1 MVRFGLVRFV
11 SFRFVSFR
19 FVSFRF
25 GSVRF
30 TRSPA
35 FLNEPSRLIATAGH
49 QPSAASPADPPT
61 TSPGK
66 LANGTPYPPSATREI
81 STDQLMATQPAC
93 RPKKKGNKLGIQ
105 HLRIPISQ
113 GSKVMSREIS
123 PAQKTLTKKNCVKQS
138 RRLVFSSCVIEI
150 YSSTV
155 GMSTRKSDKAAPA
168 RL

>member
-1 MVRFGLVRFV
+1 MRDVFLVLFFFGRHPPLAGERFGSIRFGFAWFGSV
-11 SFRFVSFR
+11 WFGSFRFVSFR

-123 PAQKTLTKKNCVKQS
+123 PARKTLTKK
-138 RRLVFSSCVIEI
+138 
-150 YSSTV
+150 TV
-155 GMSTRKSDKAAPA
+155 
-168 RL
+168 